1 MKPRVY
7 ILSRAPI
14 LGLAKTR
21 LASDIGKVHAH
32 RIYKGMIAKV
42 IKRTHDPRWEVI
54 ISGTPSKSLGEVI
67 EWQGIR
73 QVSQARGTL
82 SDKLNKIFRKK
93 GPIVVIGTDCPQL
106 NQKDIA
112 TAFKA
117 LKSYDTVFGPAEDG
131 GFWLIGMNAPLKKDI
146 FRNVRWSHKYTLS
159 DILLNIEGSIFH
171 LRKLTDIDDLNSLLS
186 VKENS

>member
-54 ISGTPSKSLGEVI
+54 ISGTPSK
-67 EWQGIR
+67 
-73 QVSQARGTL
+73 
-82 SDKLNKIFRKK
+82 
-93 GPIVVIGTDCPQL
+93 
-106 NQKDIA
+106 
-112 TAFKA
+112 
-117 LKSYDTVFGPAEDG
+117 
-131 GFWLIGMNAPLKKDI
+131 
-146 FRNVRWSHKYTLS
+146 
-159 DILLNIEGSIFH
+159 
-171 LRKLTDIDDLNSLLS
+171 KLTSLCWAHKSLMPS
-186 VKENS
+186 AISCFLITP

>member
-82 SDKLNKIFRKK
+82 SDKLNKIFRKIHAK
-93 GPIVVIGTDCPQL
+93 TYSL
-106 NQKDIA
+106 
-112 TAFKA
+112 
-117 LKSYDTVFGPAEDG
+117 
-131 GFWLIGMNAPLKKDI
+131 FWRSWFFI
-146 FRNVRWSHKYTLS
+146 FHHEL
-159 DILLNIEGSIFH
+159 SIFFCFT
-171 LRKLTDIDDLNSLLS
+171 LF
-186 VKENS
+186 